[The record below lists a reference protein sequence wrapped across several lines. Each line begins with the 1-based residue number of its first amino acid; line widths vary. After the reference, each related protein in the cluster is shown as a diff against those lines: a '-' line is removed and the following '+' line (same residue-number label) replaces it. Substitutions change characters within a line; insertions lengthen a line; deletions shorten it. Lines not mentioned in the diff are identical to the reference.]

1 MPTPARTP
9 RAATAALP
17 EATADGAPMQAGLPV
32 RSFPDAVSFEAWLA
46 AQPPGSPGLWLQL
59 AKKGSGVPCV
69 GKPAAIEALLCHGWI
84 DGQLQ
89 PRDALSWLVR
99 CTPRKPRSNW
109 SAVNRATAL
118 RLIADGR
125 MAPAGLAQVQAAQA
139 DGRWNAAYAPQRLA
153 TVPPD
158 LQQALDADPAA
169 AAFFATLTG
178 ANRYAVLY
186 RVQDAKTPA
195 TRARR
200 IAQFVAMLARGE
212 VLHPPNAKPGA

>member
-1 MPTPARTP
+1 MAARHP
-9 RAATAALP
+9 PDATR
-17 EATADGAPMQAGLPV
+17 AGLPV
-32 RSFPDAVSFEAWLA
+32 LGFATSTQFEAWLA
-46 AQPPGSPGLWLQL
+46 AQPAGSPGLWLKL
-59 AKKGSGVPCV
+59 AKKGSGIPCL
-69 GKPAAIEALLCHGWI
+69 GKPAAIEAALRHGWI

-89 PRDALSWLVR
+89 PLDAQAWLVR
-99 CTPRKPRSNW
+99 FTPRKPRSNW

-118 RLIADGR
+118 RLIDARR

-139 DGRWNAAYAPQRLA
+139 DGRWDAAYAPASQA
-153 TVPPD
+153 SVPAD

-169 AAFFATLTG
+169 RAFFATLTG

-195 TRARR
+195 TRQKR

-212 VLHPPNAKPGA
+212 VLHPPRPKPGPPP

>member
-1 MPTPARTP
+1 MAARHP
-9 RAATAALP
+9 PDATR
-17 EATADGAPMQAGLPV
+17 AGLPV
-32 RSFPDAVSFEAWLA
+32 LGFATSTQFEAWLA
-46 AQPPGSPGLWLQL
+46 AQPAGSPGLWLKL
-59 AKKGSGVPCV
+59 AKKGSGIPCL
-69 GKPAAIEALLCHGWI
+69 GKPAAIEAALCHGWI

-89 PRDALSWLVR
+89 PLDAQAWLVR
-99 CTPRKPRSNW
+99 FTPRKPRSNW

-118 RLIADGR
+118 RLIDARR

-139 DGRWNAAYAPQRLA
+139 DGRWDAAYAPASQA
-153 TVPPD
+153 SVPAD

-169 AAFFATLTG
+169 RAFFATLTG

-195 TRARR
+195 TRQKR

-212 VLHPPNAKPGA
+212 VLHPPRPKPGPPP

>member
-1 MPTPARTP
+1 MPGKPATEM
-9 RAATAALP
+9 L
-17 EATADGAPMQAGLPV
+17 AGLPV
-32 RSFPDAVSFEAWLA
+32 LGFATAASFEQWLA
-46 AQPPGSPGLWLQL
+46 AQPTASPGLWLKL
-59 AKKGSGVPCV
+59 AKKGSGVACL
-69 GKPAAIEALLCHGWI
+69 GKPAAIEAALCHGWI

-89 PRDALSWLVR
+89 PLDDRFWLVR
-99 CTPRKPRSNW
+99 FTPRKPRSNW

-118 RLIADGR
+118 RLIEAGR

-139 DGRWNAAYAPQRLA
+139 DGRWDAAYAPQSRA
-153 TVPPD
+153 TVPSD
-158 LQQALDADPAA
+158 LQQALDAEPAA
-169 AAFFATLTG
+169 LAFFATLTG

-212 VLHPPNAKPGA
+212 VLHPPRPQPGG